1 MRAALWAFERKPG
14 YYSMADVLGPEGLLD
29 PLRPGEEHAK
39 RLLRFCG
46 SLWDLSGASAQSY
59 PDRAIKVI
67 VPYPAGGPTDTV
79 ARAVTQSLSAELGQ
93 SVVIENQSGAGG
105 RIAMKAVARGTP
117 DGYTLLLGGTNNNA
131 ITPALYKDLDFDAV
145 KDFAPVAA
153 IATNS
158 LVLVVHPSVP
168 AKTLAELVAYAKAN
182 PGKLSSGGGVGIS
195 PHFLLEFVRVKSG
208 ANILFVPYR
217 GAAPAMT
224 DVIAGQIQMHASA
237 KTLLLPQIQAGKLR
251 ALAVASATRWPELPD
266 VPTLREAG
274 LEGFPTAVWYGLLA
288 PAGTPA
294 PVVGKLNAAVNAR
307 LKSDAVTA
315 AFAKLGL
322 EAKSLSPQDF
332 GAVLVKERELWAALA
347 QQTGIKL
354 APEWGYFRSSDMP
367 VISGALAN
375 PSVRAESARGRRGG
389 LPRQRRA
396 PRAMQQQRHRIGG
409 VRGVRAAGER
419 VEHQLAVAVVGGDD
433 QRAASSRARRQYGRA
448 RVDRFHRLDRG
459 RQTAGVADHVGV
471 GVVED
476 DQVVFAGADRR
487 DHLVGQLR
495 RRHLGLQVVGRD
507 LGRGHHDAVLAG
519 IRLLAP
525 AVEEK
530 GDVRV
535 LLGLRDAQLRAAG
548 VGDDLAQDVRAALRR
563 EDRRHQLVERVGVLR
578 HADRGGECD
587 HARAREA
594 VEFRIEHRGQNFAR
608 PVGAEVEE
616 QQPSPS
622 RMPR

>member
-1 MRAALWAFERKPG
+1 MKTLKVGIASLVTGARMRRQLALTFVLLAAVI
-14 YYSMADVLGPEGLLD
+14 AD
-29 PLRPGEEHAK
+29 
-39 RLLRFCG
+39 
-46 SLWDLSGASAQSY
+46 ASAQSY

-79 ARAVTQSLSAELGQ
+79 ARAVTQSLSSELGQ

-153 IATNS
+153 IATDS

-274 LEGFPTAVWYGLLA
+274 LDGFPTAVWYGLLA

-307 LKSDAVTA
+307 LKTA
-315 AFAKLGL
+315 EMQASLAKLSLDARPMTL
-322 EAKSLSPQDF
+322 EQF
-332 GAVLVKERELWAALA
+332 GTVLVDDMRIWGALA

-354 APEWGYFRSSDMP
+354 E
-367 VISGALAN
+367 
-375 PSVRAESARGRRGG
+375 
-389 LPRQRRA
+389 
-396 PRAMQQQRHRIGG
+396 
-409 VRGVRAAGER
+409 
-419 VEHQLAVAVVGGDD
+419 
-433 QRAASSRARRQYGRA
+433 
-448 RVDRFHRLDRG
+448 
-459 RQTAGVADHVGV
+459 
-471 GVVED
+471 
-476 DQVVFAGADRR
+476 
-487 DHLVGQLR
+487 
-495 RRHLGLQVVGRD
+495 
-507 LGRGHHDAVLAG
+507 
-519 IRLLAP
+519 
-525 AVEEK
+525 
-530 GDVRV
+530 
-535 LLGLRDAQLRAAG
+535 
-548 VGDDLAQDVRAALRR
+548 
-563 EDRRHQLVERVGVLR
+563 
-578 HADRGGECD
+578 
-587 HARAREA
+587 
-594 VEFRIEHRGQNFAR
+594 
-608 PVGAEVEE
+608 
-616 QQPSPS
+616 
-622 RMPR
+622 